1 MSIFSKQ
8 FDDFIDRYHTIIYL
22 LAAAA
27 IGFWLAYTKG
37 WILADFKKITAKE
50 AFELI
55 KKDYPIIDVRSKEEY
70 NNGHIKGAILI
81 PADELK
87 KNIKLLKPYK
97 DKEIIVY
104 SKTGRVGISVARELV
119 NMGFK
124 VDNVVGG
131 MIGLSMVGGK
141 KYPFLFES
149 VKR

>member
-1 MSIFSKQ
+1 MSIFSKK

-37 WILADFKKITAKE
+37 WIMADFKKITAKE

-81 PADELK
+81 PANILS
-87 KNIKLLKPYK
+87 KNIDKLKQFK
-97 DKEIIVY
+97 NKEIIVY
-104 SKTGRVGISVARELV
+104 SKTGRVGISASRELS

-131 MIGLSMVGGK
+131 MISLSMEGGK
-141 KYPFLFES
+141 KYPFLFEG